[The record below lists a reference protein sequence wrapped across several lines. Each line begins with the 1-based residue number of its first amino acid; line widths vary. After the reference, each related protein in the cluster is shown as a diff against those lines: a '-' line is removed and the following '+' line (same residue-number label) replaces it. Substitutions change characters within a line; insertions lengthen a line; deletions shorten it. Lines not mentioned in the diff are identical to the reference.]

1 MYTYVDWKQ
10 EVAIEKMT
18 GTSLMR
24 YLQFLDFPF
33 KVLIYLKAE
42 DLRLH
47 KILNI
52 KEILIK

>member
-33 KVLIYLKAE
+33 EVLIYLKAE